1 MRPSF
6 TTLGTPEYD
15 IETVCE
21 RADEWGFE
29 GIDFRGLGDDLDVT
43 RAPAFTERLGETR
56 DLLDEHGLTVSGIS
70 TSISV
75 CNPEDRADNLAEAE
89 RTLDLCRELDVEY
102 ARVFGHG
109 EADATVEERA
119 AVGAETMDEILALE
133 GADELTWAVESH
145 DRWTSGENL
154 AVLLDAIDA
163 ENVGALWDVGHT
175 PRVGGEAPAETL
187 EHIGDEVVYAHV
199 KDAVHEPDHP
209 DAMDDGWRYVLPG
222 EGEVPV
228 GEALDLLAERGFDGW
243 VVFEHEKRWHPELPD
258 PEEAY
263 PAFVEW
269 FERWR

>member
-1 MRPSF
+1 VRPSF

-21 RADEWGFE
+21 RAAEWGFE
-29 GIDFRGLGDDLDVT
+29 GVDFRGLGEDLDVT
-43 RAPAFTERLGETR
+43 QAPAFGERLEETR
-56 DLLDEHGLTVSGIS
+56 ALFDERDLAVSGLS
-70 TSISV
+70 TSISI
-75 CNPEDRADNLAEAE
+75 CGTEDREAALSEAE
-89 RTLDLCRELDVEY
+89 RTIALCTDLGAEY

-109 EADATVEERA
+109 DPDATVEERA
-119 AVGAETMDEILALE
+119 AVGAEMMDDILALE

-145 DRWTSGENL
+145 DRWTSGEDL

-187 EHIGDEVVYAHV
+187 EHIGDDVVYAHV
-199 KDAVHEPDHP
+199 KDAVHDPAHP
-209 DAMDDGWRYVLPG
+209 EAMDDGWRYVLPG